1 MPLIE
6 IENDKLAAMDAFPLS
21 FTTRE
26 RLSGNPVYRLEFQV
40 GEADLDLSSLL
51 GEIVKVRLEL
61 PESAGYRTWFA
72 YVVAGKDEGQRQNQ
86 FIYSLELSTWLWFL
100 MQNRNCKIFQ
110 DLNTVDIIE
119 QIFTRY
125 NFADYR
131 LDLESSYLAREYCV
145 QFAETDFNFISRL
158 MEDEGIWYY
167 FEHGDEHNTLVIT
180 DRQQFAPLEGH
191 YSQLLFLPDSEE
203 QRAIRESIQRIARSR
218 RIHSSEVVL
227 RDFDFLN
234 PRNSLQTQVEESR
247 GHLQGI
253 PLEWYDY
260 AAGYTDTQEG
270 ETIARLRLE
279 AMQSHGQLL
288 SGESN
293 AVGLVAGR
301 AFELLQ
307 HPDAGRNR
315 SFKLISCDY
324 TFLQDGP
331 DSASQGRNVS
341 CKFQALNDDVPF
353 RPLLVTPRP
362 QVPGIQS
369 ATVVGAEESEVHT
382 DKFARIRVHFHWDR
396 YKTTEQD
403 SSCWIRVVQA
413 WAGKGWGVVA
423 MPRVGQEVLVT
434 YIDGNLDRPMVT
446 GIVYNGENPPPYR
459 LPEYINYS
467 GMVSRSLRFGQP
479 QHASQLT
486 FDDNRGNER
495 VMLHAERDL
504 QQTVERNAVSA
515 VGLDKYETVARTS
528 TDWFSNHVS
537 YKDMNFSVT
546 GMNFGFTGLNVSGTA
561 VNLYFNGFEVGVVP
575 FGNYFK
581 IIGTS
586 FTALNMGVT
595 GMNTSITGY
604 NVGMTGVSDSLTG
617 VSNSFTGVSNG
628 ITGSSH
634 GITGFSSSL
643 TGCSTSLTGSSHS
656 VTGDASSFTGS
667 SYSNV
672 GSAVNVVGVTVNTV
686 GSSTSVV
693 GSSISTTGSNIS
705 ATGSSVSTTGS
716 SIGVTG
722 SSISTTGSS
731 IGATGSS
738 ISATGS
744 SISTTGSS
752 ISTTGSSISVT
763 GLAISYNAVQY
774 ADHGIDLKSVG
785 MQSKN

>member
-6 IENDKLAAMDAFPLS
+6 IENDKLASIDAFPLS

-26 RLSGNPVYRLEFQV
+26 HLSANPIYKLEFQV
-40 GEADLDLSSLL
+40 SDADLDISALL
-51 GEIVKVRLEL
+51 GERVKVRLEL
-61 PESAGYRTWFA
+61 PDSGGYRTWFT

-86 FIYSLELSTWLWFL
+86 FIYSLEMSTWLWFL

-110 DLNTVDIIE
+110 DLNAIAIVE

-131 LDLESSYLAREYCV
+131 LDLEGHYLTREYCV

-167 FEHGDEHNTLVIT
+167 FEHGEENNTLVIT
-180 DRQQFAPLEGH
+180 DRQQFASLEDS
-191 YSQLLFLPDSEE
+191 YAQLLFLPDSEE
-203 QRAIRESIQRIARSR
+203 QRAIRESVQRIQRSR

-234 PRNSLQTQVEESR
+234 PRNPLQTQVEEHR
-247 GHLQGI
+247 AHLQGI

-288 SGESN
+288 YGESN
-293 AVGLVAGR
+293 AMGLVAGR

-331 DSASQGRNVS
+331 DSASRGRNVS
-341 CKFQALNDDVPF
+341 CQFQALNDDVPF
-353 RPLLVTPRP
+353 RPLLVTQRP
-362 QVPGIQS
+362 QLPGIQS
-369 ATVVGAEESEVHT
+369 ATVVGAEEAEVHT

-459 LPEYINYS
+459 LPDYINYS
-467 GMVSRSLRFGQP
+467 GMVSRSLRNGQP

-486 FDDNRGNER
+486 FDDNRGSER

-515 VGLDKYETVARTS
+515 VGQDKYETVERTS
-528 TDWFSNHVS
+528 TDWFGNHVS
-537 YKDMNFSVT
+537 YKDMNFAVT
-546 GMNFGFTGLNVSGTA
+546 GMNFSFTALNVTGTA
-561 VNLYFNGFEVGVVP
+561 VNLYYNGFEIGIVP
-575 FGNYFK
+575 FANYFK
-581 IIGTS
+581 
-586 FTALNMGVT
+586 VT
-595 GMNTSITGY
+595 GLFFQGFSASYTGLNTYITGY
-604 NVGMTGVSDSLTG
+604 NTGMTGVNDSITG

-672 GSAVNVVGVTVNTV
+672 GSAINEVGVAVNTV
-686 GSSTSVV
+686 GSTTSVV
-693 GSSISTTGSNIS
+693 GSSVSTTGSNIS
-705 ATGSSVSTTGS
+705 ATGSSVSTT
-716 SIGVTG
+716 
-722 SSISTTGSS
+722 
-731 IGATGSS
+731 A
-738 ISATGS
+738 S

-752 ISTTGSSISVT
+752 ISTTGSSISATGSSIGTTGSSISSTGSSISTTGSSISMT
-763 GLAISYNAVQY
+763 GLAVSYNAVQY
-774 ADHGIDLKSVG
+774 ADHGIDLKTVG